1 MTSVTVTPQKLPRVA
16 WKGVPV
22 VTSECLASLYGTA
35 PTNIKSNFN
44 SNKTRFVEGKHF
56 FLLAGQDL
64 HDFKAVWVSHSDP
77 VVGAR
82 ARSLILWTERGAAR
96 HAKMLETDRAW
107 EVFEAL
113 EDSYFQNRSLRTSP
127 RDRRHIVHK
136 EVDISIDRG
145 LPLSIVQG
153 NVNRRVGVRRHR
165 DMTRDHLVVG
175 DAYCDRLMARSE
187 TDEDRE
193 LVGLNSIA
201 LYGESRQL
209 PLLGMGA
216 AK

>member
-16 WKGVPV
+16 WNGVPV
-22 VTSECLASLYGTA
+22 VTTAVLAAMYETSTVRIQQNHDRNDG
-35 PTNIKSNFN
+35 
-44 SNKTRFVEGKHF
+44 RFIEGKHYF
-56 FLLAGQDL
+56 KVVGQDL
-64 HDFKAVWVSHSDP
+64 KALRLSLSESQIS
-77 VVGAR
+77 AK

-96 HAKMLETDRAW
+96 HAKMLETDKAW
-107 EVFEAL
+107 EVFEVL

-209 PLLGMGA
+209 PLLGMGM

>member
-96 HAKMLETDRAW
+96 HAKMLETDKAW
-107 EVFEAL
+107 DVFELL
-113 EDSYFQNRSLRTSP
+113 EDSYFSN
-127 RDRRHIVHK
+127 RDRRSTMLDRAPLHHDAI
-136 EVDISIDRG
+136 DIAA
-145 LPLSIVQG
+145 
-153 NVNRRVGVRRHR
+153 VRRIALSKVYGALNR
-165 DMTRDHLVVG
+165 WIGVKRLSGMTVLQI
-175 DAYCDRLMARSE
+175 SE
-187 TDEDRE
+187 TLGFSGRLKSNGETAADMQRIEDNQ
-193 LVGLNSIA
+193 LK
-201 LYGESRQL
+201 LYGEPSQL
-209 PLLGMGA
+209 PLLGVEFL
-216 AK
+216 K